1 MSIRSSIARTAFE
14 TLRSNPSHTLMSISG
29 LVIGVAALVGVLSL
43 ADGIEDF
50 ARQQVNSTTDLQS
63 INLSISTTEMVD
75 GVRVP
80 RSVVPLFDVEGSKS
94 LQKELLG
101 SASVVLYARRNALI
115 SLPND
120 TLRTAAQTVAVSG
133 SIEDLISAPLI
144 EGRSITQEDVEM
156 GASVA
161 TISKALAE
169 RLQKSLKTEHVVGL
183 QLYLDSALVDI
194 VGVIDP
200 ANNAPIGVLVPFS
213 TTTRVP
219 SESTASIM
227 VKANLVEDIP
237 NIKERIYRWADAQ
250 FDDGKE
256 VLVVQTNEMRVEQVQ
271 KGVRLFKVIMGL
283 ITGIAVLVGGV
294 GIMNVL
300 MMSVKERTKEI
311 GVRKAVGARK
321 NDIVFQFMIESIT
334 ISSVGCLVGLITGL
348 VAVYAVTPIV
358 RIITDVP
365 FQAGFSLGTLLVIAI
380 VAAVIGITFGTYP
393 AYSAAKLNPVD
404 AIRYE

>member
-80 RSVVPLFDVEGSKS
+80 RSVVPFFDVEGSES

-101 SASVVLYARRNALI
+101 SANVVLYARRNALI

-133 SIEDLISAPLI
+133 SIEDLISASLI
-144 EGRSITQEDVEM
+144 DGRFITQEDVEV

-250 FDDGKE
+250 FEDGKE